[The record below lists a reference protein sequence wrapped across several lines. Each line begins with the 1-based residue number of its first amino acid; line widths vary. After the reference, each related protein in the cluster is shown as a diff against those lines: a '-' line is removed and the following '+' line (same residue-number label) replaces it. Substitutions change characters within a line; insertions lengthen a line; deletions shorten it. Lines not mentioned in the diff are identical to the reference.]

1 MTIAP
6 NNATVRAAPPAT
18 QPQKKSY
25 WGCVGGTTVS
35 DALWGSA
42 GTVVVSTAVVTVVG
56 GVVGSE
62 AGPEG
67 TVIGAVAGFGVGV
80 EAAPEVFV
88 STLPMAGA
96 VGFVHG
102 LIGCAF

>member
-1 MTIAP
+1 MM
-6 NNATVRAAPPAT
+6 
-18 QPQKKSY
+18 
-25 WGCVGGTTVS
+25 
-35 DALWGSA
+35 
-42 GTVVVSTAVVTVVG
+42 VVG

-67 TVIGAVAGFGVGV
+67 TVIGAAVGFGVGV

-88 STLPMAGA
+88 TTLPMAGA